1 VAIVRL
7 ARDERGLIGK
17 LVVLWLVVL
26 ALVVVAAIDAGSIV
40 LARMRTSDVARDA
53 ASASAQVH
61 SGTGDR
67 RQARLVALATVA
79 DADEDARVEEFAVTR
94 RGRVS
99 VTVSD
104 RAGTLLVG
112 RFGLLEDLATVT
124 VTESSDG

>member
-1 VAIVRL
+1 
-7 ARDERGLIGK
+7 
-17 LVVLWLVVL
+17 
-26 ALVVVAAIDAGSIV
+26 
-40 LARMRTSDVARDA
+40 
-53 ASASAQVH
+53 
-61 SGTGDR
+61 
-67 RQARLVALATVA
+67 
-79 DADEDARVEEFAVTR
+79 VEKFAVTR

>member
-1 VAIVRL
+1 
-7 ARDERGLIGK
+7 
-17 LVVLWLVVL
+17 
-26 ALVVVAAIDAGSIV
+26 
-40 LARMRTSDVARDA
+40 
-53 ASASAQVH
+53 VH

-79 DADEDARVEEFAVTR
+79 DADENARVEEFAVTR

>member
-1 VAIVRL
+1 MRL
-7 ARDERGLIGK
+7 ARDERGLVGK
-17 LVVLWLVVL
+17 LIVLWLLVL
-26 ALVVVAAIDAGSIV
+26 ALVVVAAIDVGSIV
-40 LARMRTSDVARDA
+40 LARLRTSDVARDA
-53 ASASAQVH
+53 AFASAQVY

-79 DADEDARVEEFAVTR
+79 DGDEDARVEEFTVTG

-99 VTVSD
+99 VVVSD

-124 VTESSDG
+124 ITESSDG